1 MRPGQNKRLRGRNN
15 NGRKGPNPLT
25 RSFESNGPDVKIRGT
40 AQHVAEKY
48 LQLARDAQTS
58 GDIVMAEN
66 LLQHAEHYFRLIAA
80 AQQQSTNAYG
90 RQSFEAENDIEDDD
104 DDFTGIPD
112 RFAPLAE
119 RLPPAPPAFR
129 PRRPIRLRS
138 RKCSR
143 ISRSRSRSKNGPSP
157 SNHATNVRIARS
169 GRRSADVPTATRI
182 AADRTEARIVG
193 TTTMSSAAARRGE
206 RGPRMGFERN
216 RDRNRFQPR
225 VEPASTGEQ
234 PTVPEI
240 ATPVG
245 LPAFITTP
253 PAIAV
258 SPRPGPL
265 DAEAPAAAQHQ
276 APDQEQEG
284 AGFNLASRRRRR
296 PRPPGDEPRENDK
309 GGSPAPGE
317 LPLGD

>member
-15 NGRKGPNPLT
+15 NNGRKGPNTLT

-80 AQQQSTNAYG
+80 AQQQSTNAFG

-119 RLPPAPPAFR
+119 RLPPAPPAFS
-129 PRRPIRLRS
+129 PRRPIRVRS

-143 ISRSRSRSKNGPSP
+143 ISRSRSPSKNSPSP

-182 AADRTEARIVG
+182 AGDRTEARIAR
-193 TTTMSSAAARRGE
+193 TTTMSSAPAR
-206 RGPRMGFERN
+206 
-216 RDRNRFQPR
+216 
-225 VEPASTGEQ
+225 PASAALASGSSATA
-234 PTVPEI
+234 I
-240 ATPVG
+240 AIDSSRG
-245 LPAFITTP
+245 SSRLP
-253 PAIAV
+253 PAN
-258 SPRPGPL
+258 SPRFPRSPPPWDCPL
-265 DAEAPAAAQHQ
+265 SSPR
-276 APDQEQEG
+276 
-284 AGFNLASRRRRR
+284 LRR
-296 PRPPGDEPRENDK
+296 
-309 GGSPAPGE
+309 SPSPQD
-317 LPLGD
+317 LDR